1 MEVEEVVGMLKAHEE
16 RMKGHFENEERKLI
30 LTHQEWT
37 DWNKKKNEEDSK
49 NLHKGNRG
57 GCSSSLGRGGVD

>member
-1 MEVEEVVGMLKAHEE
+1 MKKLLRVVPSKFLHIASTLEHFGDLNVMEVEEVVGMLKAHEE

-37 DWNKKKNEEDSK
+37 D
-49 NLHKGNRG
+49 
-57 GCSSSLGRGGVD
+57 